1 MGRKNTK
8 RDYGY
13 SRRKYEPEGKRDYNS
28 KESHG
33 RRNYRRR
40 RDYDNKVK
48 DSSFDG
54 TESYRFKTERNYDN
68 SIFLGN
74 IPFSSRAEDIEA
86 IFENE
91 YDIVRADIVTNRGQS
106 RGMATVEFTNKEDV
120 LKAIEKFDHY
130 EYQGR
135 EIFVRQDYPPPE
147 KKKAYESI
155 EGSKILARFNDNDKD
170 FFRKKERKQALNSV
184 GAEVV
189 IGNLPFSMNWQ
200 ALKDVVRNVGDV
212 IRADV
217 VTDKRGKSKGFGIAV
232 FKSEEE
238 AQHVIGELDGIEIE
252 GRKLDVRS
260 SSAIEESDFQK
271 NDEIPYTEKKD
282 KFYRNTEFTENVT
295 GDGGRTDTIFCS
307 NLPWVT
313 SEEDLYELFE
323 TIGRVQRAEVQYN
336 ESGRPSGNAV
346 IKFDTEELADL
357 AISNLHMYNYGGRDL
372 LITYA
377 TKFE

>member
-1 MGRKNTK
+1 MGRRNTK

-13 SRRKYEPEGKRDYNS
+13 SRRRYDPKEKSGYNR
-28 KESHG
+28 KESYG

-40 RDYDNKVK
+40 RDYDTKVR
-48 DSSFDG
+48 DTSFDD

-74 IPFSSRAEDIEA
+74 IPFSSRAEDIEE
-86 IFENE
+86 IFKNE

-130 EYQGR
+130 DYQGR

-147 KKKAYESI
+147 KKRTWEGI
-155 EGSKILARFNDNDKD
+155 EGSKRQSKFGDNNKD
-170 FFRKKERKQALNSV
+170 FFRKKERQQAATSQ
-184 GAEVV
+184 GAEIV

-212 IRADV
+212 VRADV
-217 VTDKRGKSKGFGIAV
+217 FTDKRGKSKGFGIAV
-232 FKSEEE
+232 LKSEEE
-238 AQHVIGELDGIEIE
+238 AQQVIEELNGIEIE
-252 GRKLDVRS
+252 GRKLDVRL
-260 SSAIEESDFQK
+260 SSAIEELNSEK
-271 NDEIPYTEKKD
+271 NDEIPDTEEKD
-282 KFYRNTEFTENVT
+282 KYYRNTEFTENVT
-295 GDGGRTDTIFCS
+295 GDGERSDTIFCS

-323 TIGRVQRAEVQYN
+323 TIGRVQKAEVQYN

-346 IKFDTEELADL
+346 IKFDSEELADL

-377 TKFE
+377 AKFE